1 MSGSSKKQNFLQ
13 GAALLALATAIVKVI
28 GALYKLPLNAIIGEK
43 GFGYFYTAYDIYN
56 VLLLISTAGLPVAVS
71 KMISEAN
78 ALGHY
83 NQVRRVY
90 NTSRIIFLSLGFISS
105 LLMVVFCKQLAVF
118 QEQPDAWFAILC
130 LGPCAFL
137 VCLLSTYR
145 GFFQGQSN
153 MLPTSIS
160 QVLEASI
167 KLIVGIAAAIVLL
180 KMSQSVSMA
189 AGGAI
194 LGVTVSCL
202 VSAFYLR
209 SRFVKDYRSLPKTG
223 EAVTSYGLTAKKM
236 LGIAIPITIGTAGLQ
251 LLTVLEAKVYM
262 AQLLSSGMS
271 QGDADT
277 VKGIYNMCQTI
288 YNMPCSFIFPITI
301 SIIPAL
307 TAALTRGDNAAVKA
321 TEESAARI
329 TALIAL
335 PCSVGLATLAGPV
348 TALLGGYKGENLVLS
363 TQLMALLGC
372 CIFLHAVVLV
382 TTSLLQAHNHA
393 VTPVVNML
401 ISGVARLIIVY
412 ILTGNPNLGLLGVPI
427 GSILS
432 NLCIMVLNILS
443 MRRLIPQKPAF
454 LRNLLRSLLPALL
467 MGAAVLG
474 ASWVLRQF
482 TGSTLI
488 LCALPVM
495 VGVAVYAVLIAV
507 FKSVTREDCLL
518 LPKGDKIAKL
528 LRL

>member
-1 MSGSSKKQNFLQ
+1 MSGTSKKQNFLQ
-13 GAALLALATAIVKVI
+13 GAALLALATAAVKVI

-71 KMISEAN
+71 KMISA
-78 ALGHY
+78 ASAMGHY

-90 NTSRIIFLSLGFISS
+90 NTSRIIFLSLGLISS
-105 LLMVVFCKQLAVF
+105 LLMTLFCRQLAVF

-160 QVLEASI
+160 QVLEAAI
-167 KLIVGIAAAIVLL
+167 KLVVGILAAVVLL
-180 KMSQSVSMA
+180 KITESVSLA

-194 LGVTVSCL
+194 LGVTTSCL
-202 VSAFYLR
+202 ISAFYLR
-209 SRFVKDYRSLPKTG
+209 GKFTKEYRVLPQTG
-223 EAVTSYGLTAKKM
+223 EKVTSYGETAKQI
-236 LGIAIPITIGTAGLQ
+236 LAIAVPITIGTAGLQ

-262 AQLLSSGMS
+262 AQLLASGMS
-271 QGDADT
+271 QGEADT
-277 VKGIYNMCQTI
+277 VKGIYNMTQTI

-301 SIIPAL
+301 SVIPAL
-307 TAALTRGDNAAVKA
+307 TAHLTTGNHAAVKS
-321 TEESAARI
+321 TEESTARI

-335 PCSVGLATLAGPV
+335 PCSVGLALLAGPV
-348 TALLGGYKGENLVLS
+348 TGLLGGYEGENLALA
-363 TQLMALLGC
+363 TQLMALLGI

-393 VTPVVNML
+393 VVPVVNML
-401 ISGVARLIIVY
+401 ISGVARIIIVY
-412 ILTGNPNLGLLGVPI
+412 ILTGNPNIGLLGVPI

-432 NLCIMVLNILS
+432 NLGIMVLNMLS
-443 MRRLIPQKPAF
+443 MGRLIPQKPAF
-454 LRNLLRSLLPALL
+454 FRNLLRPLPPALL
-467 MGAAVLG
+467 MGVAVYG
-474 ASWVLRQF
+474 ATWLLQKVTDSR
-482 TGSTLI
+482 LI

-495 VGVAVYAVLIAV
+495 VGVAAYVVLVALC
-507 FKSVTREDCLL
+507 KSVTREDCLL
-518 LPKGDKIAKL
+518 LPKGEKIAKL